1 MEMDATGELTRLR
14 RAMAEERLSAVLVTE
29 PGSICYVSGYA
40 PPVPIGAGTAFAG
53 GPNLAVVGTAASALL
68 VSGAEASQARR
79 ELRGGALIVYPSF
92 GHFDPLDAR
101 AEFLGALE
109 GMLRQALPAQS
120 DARLGIEPRSLPAL
134 VASLLAERFPRVAL
148 VDATAA
154 IAAARM
160 IKTTREIA
168 LLRTAAAA
176 ADGAQETLRGVAHP
190 GTNELALWRALCG
203 SLEAAAG
210 APVAI
215 SGELISGPRTAAV
228 DYPGGPRDRTLELGD
243 TIICDISPCIGG
255 YYADCCNT
263 LVVGEPSGEQRRY
276 FTAAVDAWSAA
287 VEALRP
293 GNRACDAAIAAE
305 AAFAGHGLPMA
316 HYTGHS
322 IGASVN
328 ELPRLVHYDRTP
340 LAAGMV
346 FAVEP
351 GAYAGAGGTTGA
363 RTEKMVL
370 ITEQGPEVLSRFRW
384 GLDR

>member
-1 MEMDATGELTRLR
+1 MDSGVTGELTRLR
-14 RAMAEERLSAVLVTE
+14 QAIASEDLSALLLSE

-40 PPVPIGAGTAFAG
+40 PPLPIGAGAAFAG

-68 VSGAEASQARR
+68 VSGAEAGQARR
-79 ELRGGALIVYPSF
+79 ELRGGELIVYPSF
-92 GHFDPLDAR
+92 GHFEPLDAR

-109 GMLRQALPAQS
+109 GMLRHVVPMHV
-120 DARLGIEPRSLPAL
+120 DARLGIEPRSLPTIVL
-134 VASLLAERFPRVAL
+134 WLLAEQFPRVVL

-154 IAAARM
+154 IASARM
-160 IKTTREIA
+160 IKTAREIA
-168 LLRTAAAA
+168 MLRAAAAA
-176 ADGAQETLRGVAHP
+176 ADAAQETLRGAARP
-190 GTNELALWRALCG
+190 CTNELALWRELCA

-215 SGELISGPRTAAV
+215 SGELISGPRTAVV
-228 DYPGGPRDRTLELGD
+228 DYPGGPRDRTLEPGD
-243 TIICDISPCIGG
+243 TIICDISPCVGG

-263 LVVGEPSGEQRRY
+263 LVVGESSAEQRRY
-276 FTAAVDAWSAA
+276 FDAAVDAWSAA
-287 VEALRP
+287 VETLRP
-293 GNRACDAAIAAE
+293 GNLACDAAVAAGAVF
-305 AAFAGHGLPMA
+305 AAHGLPMA

-346 FAVEP
+346 FALEP
-351 GAYAGAGGTTGA
+351 GAYAGAGGSTGA

-370 ITEQGPEVLSRFRW
+370 ITEGGPEVLSRFRW
-384 GLDR
+384 GLER

>member
-1 MEMDATGELTRLR
+1 MGMDINGELTRLHQ
-14 RAMAEERLSAVLVTE
+14 AMAGERLSALLLSE

-40 PPVPIGAGTAFAG
+40 PPLPIGAGAAFAG
-53 GPNLAVVGTAASALL
+53 GPNLAVVGTAGSALL
-68 VSGAEASQARR
+68 VSGAEAGQTRR
-79 ELRGGALIVYPSF
+79 ELRGSELIVYPSF
-92 GHFDPLDAR
+92 GHFEPLDGR

-109 GMLRQALPAQS
+109 GMLRQVLPAHV
-120 DARLGIEPRSLPAL
+120 DARLAIEPRSLPAIVL
-134 VASLLAERFPRVAL
+134 WLLAERFPRVAL

-160 IKTTREIA
+160 IKTAREIA
-168 LLRTAAAA
+168 LLRAAAAA
-176 ADGAQETLRGVAHP
+176 ADAAQETLRGAARP
-190 GTNELALWRALCG
+190 GTTELALWRALCG

-215 SGELISGPRTAAV
+215 SGELISGPRTTAV
-228 DYPGGPRDRTLELGD
+228 DYPGGPRDRTLEPGD

-263 LVVGEPSGEQRRY
+263 LVVGEPSAEQRRY
-276 FTAAVDAWSAA
+276 FEAAVDAWAAA
-287 VEALRP
+287 VETLRP
-293 GNRACDAAIAAE
+293 GNSACDAAIAAE
-305 AAFAGHGLPMA
+305 AAFASHGLPMA

-328 ELPRLVHYDRTP
+328 ESPRLVHYDRTP

-351 GAYAGAGGTTGA
+351 GAYAGAGGSTGA

-370 ITEQGPEVLSRFRW
+370 ITDGGPEVLSRFRW